1 MHRRFLFGLGVV
13 AKLSKKGG
21 GRVRTRQIGLRL
33 TEEEYAR
40 LEAIERRTQRKRQDV
55 LRLLLRQATVSA
67 TPDVAL
73 ERGGQHEQRA

>member
-1 MHRRFLFGLGVV
+1 M
-13 AKLSKKGG
+13 
-21 GRVRTRQIGLRL
+21 RTRQVGLRL

-67 TPDVAL
+67 APDVTL
-73 ERGGQHEQRA
+73 KGGMGHEQRTA